1 MSLQEIAQVGI
12 IIQVILFLVDQSD
25 VAEDIYL
32 VHKILRLAMVLNL
45 FLVLNWLNLFLEES

>member
-32 VHKILRLAMVLNL
+32 VHKI
-45 FLVLNWLNLFLEES
+45 